1 MKITVDKNK
10 DFYDFD
16 NYVTELRE
24 INRPETVTILNNY
37 SVFYSLTKT
46 NVFNLPAEPSA
57 FTFDSR
63 YSSETF
69 QGIMPDSGA
78 AGVSTAGQPQ
88 FTAL

>member
-1 MKITVDKNK
+1 MTVDKNK

-16 NYVTELRE
+16 NYVTKLKE
-24 INRPETVTILNNY
+24 INRPETVAILNNY
-37 SVFYSLTKT
+37 FVFHSLIKT
-46 NVFNLPAEPSA
+46 DVFNLPTESSA

-69 QGIMPDSGA
+69 QGIMPNSGA